1 VTEQPLHPE
10 DELIELALGEV
21 DEPRRS
27 ELIRH
32 LVDCPSC
39 HAAYETI
46 SVAVDAVIPAA
57 PRIAPPV
64 GFDQRAL
71 AAMGA
76 HAGPAPVHQP
86 SSRRR
91 KGLLLAVAAALLAA
105 VVGGLGAIW
114 FSDDDAAPSEPPLA
128 GDTGLLRKSDG
139 EVVGTASVSSLEGRP
154 VVVVSISRPAVGV
167 PYHCRLLYENGRQI
181 DAGRWT
187 VDEPEGHT
195 WITRARKGNVVR
207 MDLVTDDGR
216 VWSSA
221 RFS

>member
-1 VTEQPLHPE
+1 VTEQPHYPE
-10 DELIELALGEV
+10 DELIELALGEI

-64 GFDQRAL
+64 GFDQRVL
-71 AAMGA
+71 ATMGA
-76 HAGPAPVHQP
+76 QTGPAPTRQP
-86 SSRRR
+86 GSRHR
-91 KGLLLAVAAALLAA
+91 KGILLVAAAAVLAA
-105 VVGGLGAIW
+105 VVGGLGALW
-114 FSDDDAAPSEPPLA
+114 LWGDDGPSEPPLA
-128 GDTGLLRKSDG
+128 GDTGLLRTSDG

-154 VVVVSISRPAVGV
+154 LVVVSISRPAVGV

-187 VDEPEGHT
+187 VDEPAGHT
-195 WITRARKGNVVR
+195 WITRARKGHVIR

-221 RFS
+221 RLP